1 MKIRGSNLS
10 AIVASSLFVL
20 CSGASVGQSDVATPQ
35 LRMYGF
41 GDLVTTRYEVVSR
54 QWGDAWRS
62 AFWVPTFATREQA
75 LAALQAE
82 AARTGADG
90 LLNVYCLDQGRAKWS
105 SSTEPAFLCYGI
117 AIRVRPAQS

>member
-1 MKIRGSNLS
+1 MKIRGSNVS
-10 AIVASSLFVL
+10 AIVAGSLFVL

-90 LLNVYCLDQGRAKWS
+90 LLNVYCLDQSRAKWF